1 MMPRYCYH
9 CEECDQSYELVHSM
23 SERPSQCTLCNSV
36 DSLTK
41 IPTLFSVDTGTVKDS
56 STAKQRVDEFIHT
69 AKQELKQHRDDLSK
83 KEYEG

>member
-1 MMPRYCYH
+1 MPRYCYH
-9 CEECDQSYELVHSM
+9 CSECDESYELVHPMNSK
-23 SERPSQCTLCNSV
+23 PTNCVLCDSI

-41 IPTLFSVDTGTVKDS
+41 IPTLFSIDVGSSSDS

-69 AKQELKQHRDDLSK
+69 AKQELKHHRDELSR